1 MKNATGATQGIT
13 EERLKLC
20 QSVAKAGLCSP
31 GPPGP
36 PGPPGLRGEKGTRG
50 RRGHKGKTGNK
61 GDRGIMGSPGKSGKQ
76 GIMGPIGP
84 PGEVG
89 SKGQKGAIGP
99 AGRPGAKGESG
110 ESISFPVVAVSPTTL
125 TVNES
130 GSAMFQCSVSGNPQP
145 TIAWSKPYQQSQ
157 VNRST
162 DSNGTLLITNVKW
175 SDAGVYRCLGGNALG
190 MIAATVR
197 LVVNGKFS

>member
-1 MKNATGATQGIT
+1 MKNTTGTTQRIS

-20 QSVAKAGLCSP
+20 QYIAKAGLCSP

-36 PGPPGLRGEKGTRG
+36 PGSRGEKGTRG
-50 RRGHKGKTGNK
+50 RRGHKGKIGNK

-99 AGRPGAKGESG
+99 AGRPGAKGEPG
-110 ESISFPVVAVSPTTL
+110 ESISAPVVAVSPTTL

-130 GSAMFQCSVSGNPQP
+130 GSAMLQCSVSGNPQP
-145 TIAWSKPYQQSQ
+145 TFAWSKVHQQSQ
-157 VNRST
+157 VSRST
-162 DSNGTLLITNVKW
+162 DSSGTLVLKNVKG
-175 SDAGVYRCLGGNALG
+175 SDSGVYNCSAVNVLGQAYAL
-190 MIAATVR
+190 AR